1 MNRRHFL
8 GLAPLLAAAPVV
20 AAQAALPPAPGLVAQ
35 PTIQPVTGR
44 QSRVARS
51 GMLPNVP
58 LLTSNKK
65 AVYFYDDL
73 VRDKTIL
80 LNFFLVQCT
89 DGKCPLGI
97 ATLRH
102 VQDLLGDR
110 MGRDVFMY
118 SITLQPHLDTP
129 DILKAYAANFAPRP
143 GWEFLTGKP
152 ADIDFL
158 RRSLGYVDR
167 DPERDRDLTNHI
179 GMARYGND
187 TLERWGAVSLRSEPE
202 NIASTFKW
210 LSTV

>member
-1 MNRRHFL
+1 MNRRQFF

-20 AAQAALPPAPGLVAQ
+20 AAQAALSPVAVLPAPTVHPVA
-35 PTIQPVTGR
+35 GR

-58 LLTSNKK
+58 LLTHNRR
-65 AVYFYDDL
+65 AVNFYDDL
-73 VRDKTIL
+73 IRDKTVL

-89 DGKCPLGI
+89 DGKCPLAT

-102 VQDLLGDR
+102 VQDELGER
-110 MGRDVFMY
+110 MGRDVFIY
-118 SITLQPHLDTP
+118 SITLQPQLDTP
-129 DILKAYAANFAPRP
+129 DILKAYADNFAPRP

-152 ADIDFL
+152 ADIEFL

-167 DPERDRDLTNHI
+167 DPERDRDPTNHI

-187 TLERWGAVSLRSEPE
+187 ALERWGAVSLRSTPE

-210 LSTV
+210 LSIA